1 MQRQI
6 ARTMPH
12 SSKHA
17 SVADRW
23 ALVTGASSGIGAEF
37 ARALAARGMHL
48 VLTSRREDRLRELAD
63 ELDRRHAA
71 KTEIIPLD
79 LAEPDGAARLWAEV
93 EQRGLEIEILVNNAG
108 FTIVTELE
116 NAPLDRL
123 LDLVRVNVMAVTEL
137 TYRALPSMLQR
148 RSGAIINVSSLTGF
162 QPVAYMATYAASKAY
177 SLHLSESLWAEARE
191 HGVHVMAV
199 CPGTTR
205 TELFAIAGVPD
216 WLQKRRS
223 QTPEQVVKS
232 ALRALRKQR
241 PVSIPGFRNWVITLF
256 GRFLPR
262 RRVVLESM
270 RYFRPQDGA
279 EPQKLDAAQR
289 EPRPPGP

>member
-1 MQRQI
+1 MRGQI
-6 ARTMPH
+6 TRIMPH
-12 SSKHA
+12 TDKHA
-17 SVADRW
+17 SLADRW

-48 VLTSRREDRLRELAD
+48 VLTARREDRLRELAD
-63 ELDRRHAA
+63 ELHRRHAA
-71 KTEIIPLD
+71 KTEIIPVD
-79 LAEPDGAARLWAEV
+79 LADPDGAAKLWAEV
-93 EQRGLEIEILVNNAG
+93 EQRGIEIEILVNNAG
-108 FTIVTELE
+108 FTVLSELE
-116 NAPLDRL
+116 RAPRDRV

-137 TYRALPSMLQR
+137 TYLALPQMLKR
-148 RSGAIINVSSLTGF
+148 KSGAIINVSSLTGF
-162 QPVAYMATYAASKAY
+162 QPVAYMSTYAASKAY

-223 QTPEQVVKS
+223 QTPEKVVKS
-232 ALRALRKQR
+232 ALRALRKKQ

-270 RYFRPQDGA
+270 RYFRPQNGG
-279 EPQKLDAAQR
+279 EPPK
-289 EPRPPGP
+289 

>member
-1 MQRQI
+1 MHREI
-6 ARTMPH
+6 APIMPH
-12 SSKHA
+12 TNKHA
-17 SVADRW
+17 SLADRW

-37 ARALAARGMHL
+37 ARQLAARGMHL
-48 VLTSRREDRLRELAD
+48 VLTARREERLRELAD

-71 KTEIIPLD
+71 KTEIIPVD
-79 LAEPDGAARLWAEV
+79 LAQPDGAARLWEEV
-93 EQRGLEIEILVNNAG
+93 EQRDIEIEILVNNAG

-116 NAPLDRL
+116 NAPRDRL
-123 LDLVRVNVMAVTEL
+123 LDLVRVNVTAVTEL
-137 TYRALPSMLQR
+137 TYRALPKMLER
-148 RSGAIINVSSLTGF
+148 KSGAIINVSSLTGF

-205 TELFAIAGVPD
+205 TELFALAGVPD

-232 ALRALRKQR
+232 ALRALRKRR
-241 PVSIPGFRNWVITLF
+241 PVSVPGTRNWALTLF
-256 GRFLPR
+256 GRLFSR

-270 RYFRPQDGA
+270 RYFRPQDGG
-279 EPQKLDAAQR
+279 EPPK
-289 EPRPPGP
+289 